1 MSRSRKVEMNFRLH
15 LGVRV
20 QNQAAVEEFNRLTV
34 RTEDFASDEEA
45 CEELA
50 RLALVLIQAERE
62 GEEE

>member
-1 MSRSRKVEMNFRLH
+1 MEMNFRLH
-15 LGVRV
+15 LGVRI

-34 RTEDFASDEEA
+34 RTEDFGSDEEA

-50 RLALVLIQAERE
+50 KLALVLIQAERE

>member
-1 MSRSRKVEMNFRLH
+1 MNFRLH
-15 LGVRV
+15 LGVRI

-34 RTEDFASDEEA
+34 RTEDFGSDEEA

-50 RLALVLIQAERE
+50 KLALVLIQAERE

>member
-1 MSRSRKVEMNFRLH
+1 MNFRLH
-15 LGVRV
+15 LGVRI

-50 RLALVLIQAERE
+50 KLALVLIQTERE